1 MLGRYQLGDMSKG
14 RVLGG
19 IDLETCRDTVG
30 ILTPWAK
37 DVIARLHS
45 YTEVSP
51 SGTGVKIFFLVNAVD
66 VSALASSLSP
76 KLARQF
82 KRKGDDHPE
91 AIEFYLGHRYFAV
104 TGEHLPGTP
113 AELRPVPL
121 AALRWV
127 LDVAGP
133 ALKGEVVK
141 GTSGRPAARQEPER
155 VLPQNVALPI
165 LDAAHAPPGLLKRIE
180 AKAATNAN
188 LRRRWSGDW
197 TGLRDESGSGRAFA
211 LMAALRKAG
220 FDPADQK
227 SGARLHPDT
236 RGWVATKGDAN
247 GGRELARIGE
257 HLEANHL
264 PCPATWLN
272 KCQVSDKD
280 EPIANVANALLG
292 LRVDPALRDA
302 FTYDNMQRVALVASP
317 LPGDL
322 PGAEHTLR
330 PVEDVDVTQVQEY
343 LQLAGLPRLGKD
355 TTHQAVDKRASE
367 CSFHPVMGYLT

>member
-1 MLGRYQLGDMSKG
+1 M
-14 RVLGG
+14 
-19 IDLETCRDTVG
+19 
-30 ILTPWAK
+30 
-37 DVIARLHS
+37 
-45 YTEVSP
+45 
-51 SGTGVKIFFLVNAVD
+51 
-66 VSALASSLSP
+66 
-76 KLARQF
+76 
-82 KRKGDDHPE
+82 
-91 AIEFYLGHRYFAV
+91 
-104 TGEHLPGTP
+104 
-113 AELRPVPL
+113 PL